1 VSQELAAVLAAV
13 AVGAGTEVSGSCSR
27 LFSVSSS
34 FEGVIATSGSVT
46 VVGSTGVGSASST
59 GAGWAME
66 GSGCVAGSSTGS
78 SGFVGSA
85 GLGNLLVGL
94 PSKNCAVPYFSMG
107 SGAFLGAGGGAKMLA
122 QLFLT
127 PSGIMLE
134 AAFEVAAAVE
144 ETAPVAVAPQLSSA
158 GFSVEA

>member
-1 VSQELAAVLAAV
+1 M
-13 AVGAGTEVSGSCSR
+13 
-27 LFSVSSS
+27 
-34 FEGVIATSGSVT
+34 IATLGSVT
-46 VVGSTGVGSASST
+46 VVGSTG
-59 GAGWAME
+59 AGWAMG
-66 GSGCVAGSSTGS
+66 GSSAVVGSSTGS
-78 SGFVGSA
+78 SDFVGSA
-85 GLGNLLVGL
+85 GLEKLLANL
-94 PSKNCAVPYFSMG
+94 PSKSCAVPYFSTG

-144 ETAPVAVAPQLSSA
+144 ETAPVAVASQVSSA